1 MYPPS
6 GCLHRCTRDSTE
18 GSRIAHVPYIFD
30 AGPVLG
36 RGVSRLSRRT
46 VSAGAMVKRLVEPC
60 PRLLSRRAA
69 SAGAMAGSTGR
80 AIRYGR
86 SLPAAMYRS
95 YQS

>member
-1 MYPPS
+1 MYPLGGRS
-6 GCLHRCTRDSTE
+6 HRCTRDFTE

-30 AGPVLG
+30 AGLV
-36 RGVSRLSRRT
+36 RGGDINRLSRRT

-69 SAGAMAGSTGR
+69 SVGAMAGSTGQ

>member
-6 GCLHRCTRDSTE
+6 VCLHRCTRDSTE

-30 AGPVLG
+30 AGLVRGGDIG
-36 RGVSRLSRRT
+36 RPSRRT
-46 VSAGAMVKRLVEPC
+46 VSAGAMV
-60 PRLLSRRAA
+60 
-69 SAGAMAGSTGR
+69 GSTGQ

>member
-6 GCLHRCTRDSTE
+6 GCLHRRIRDSTE

-36 RGVSRLSRRT
+36 GGISRLSRRT
-46 VSAGAMVKRLVEPC
+46 VSADAMVKRLVEPC
-60 PRLLSRRAA
+60 PRLLSRCAA
-69 SAGAMAGSTGR
+69 SAGAMAGSTRR

>member
-1 MYPPS
+1 MYPLGGRS
-6 GCLHRCTRDSTE
+6 HRCTRDFTE

-30 AGPVLG
+30 AGLV
-36 RGVSRLSRRT
+36 RGGDISRLSRRT
-46 VSAGAMVKRLVEPC
+46 VSAGAMVKRLEPC
-60 PRLLSRRAA
+60 PRLLFRRAA
-69 SAGAMAGSTGR
+69 SVGAMAGSTGQ

>member
-1 MYPPS
+1 MYPLGGRP
-6 GCLHRCTRDSTE
+6 HRCTRDSTE

-30 AGPVLG
+30 AGLV
-36 RGVSRLSRRT
+36 RGGDISRPSRRT
-46 VSAGAMVKRLVEPC
+46 VSAGAMV
-60 PRLLSRRAA
+60 
-69 SAGAMAGSTGR
+69 GSTGQ

>member
-1 MYPPS
+1 MYPL
-6 GCLHRCTRDSTE
+6 GGRLHRCTRDSTE

-30 AGPVLG
+30 AGLVRG
-36 RGVSRLSRRT
+36 RGISRLSRRT
-46 VSAGAMVKRLVEPC
+46 VSAGAMVKRLVEPR
-60 PRLLSRRAA
+60 PRLLPCRVA
-69 SAGAMAGSTGR
+69 SAGAMVGSTGQ

>member
-6 GCLHRCTRDSTE
+6 VCLHRCTRDSTE

-30 AGPVLG
+30 AGLV
-36 RGVSRLSRRT
+36 RRRDISRLSRRA
-46 VSAGAMVKRLVEPC
+46 VFAGAMVKRLVEPC
-60 PRLLSRRAA
+60 PRLLPCRVA
-69 SAGAMAGSTGR
+69 SAGAMVGSTGQ

>member
-1 MYPPS
+1 MYPTS
-6 GCLHRCTRDSTE
+6 VCLHRCTRDSTE
-18 GSRIAHVPYIFD
+18 GSRIAHVPHIFD
-30 AGPVLG
+30 AGLVQG
-36 RGVSRLSRRT
+36 GDISRLSRRA

-60 PRLLSRRAA
+60 PRLLPCRVA
-69 SAGAMAGSTGR
+69 SAGAMVGSMGQ

>member
-1 MYPPS
+1 MYPTS
-6 GCLHRCTRDSTE
+6 VCLHRCTRDFTE
-18 GSRIAHVPYIFD
+18 SSRIAHVPYIFD
-30 AGPVLG
+30 AGLVRG
-36 RGVSRLSRRT
+36 RDISRLSGRT

-60 PRLLSRRAA
+60 PRLLFRRAA
-69 SAGAMAGSTGR
+69 SVGAMAGSTGQ

>member
-36 RGVSRLSRRT
+36 GAL
-46 VSAGAMVKRLVEPC
+46 AGCL
-60 PRLLSRRAA
+60 AA
-69 SAGAMAGSTGR
+69 PF
-80 AIRYGR
+80 
-86 SLPAAMYRS
+86 LPVPW
-95 YQS
+95 

>member
-1 MYPPS
+1 MYPTS
-6 GCLHRCTRDSTE
+6 VCLHRCTRDSTE

-30 AGPVLG
+30 AGFV
-36 RGVSRLSRRT
+36 RGGDISRLSRRA
-46 VSAGAMVKRLVEPC
+46 VSAGAMV
-60 PRLLSRRAA
+60 
-69 SAGAMAGSTGR
+69 GSMGQ

>member
-6 GCLHRCTRDSTE
+6 VCLHRCTRDFTE

-30 AGPVLG
+30 AGLV
-36 RGVSRLSRRT
+36 RGGDISRLSRRT

-60 PRLLSRRAA
+60 PRLLFRRAA
-69 SAGAMAGSTGR
+69 SVGAMAGSTGQ

>member
-1 MYPPS
+1 MYPLGGRS
-6 GCLHRCTRDSTE
+6 HRCTRDSTE

-30 AGPVLG
+30 AGFV
-36 RGVSRLSRRT
+36 RGGDISRLSRRA

-60 PRLLSRRAA
+60 PRLLPCRVA
-69 SAGAMAGSTGR
+69 SAGAMVGSMGQ

>member
-1 MYPPS
+1 MCPLGGRS
-6 GCLHRCTRDSTE
+6 HRCTRDFTE

-30 AGPVLG
+30 AGLV
-36 RGVSRLSRRT
+36 RGGDISKPSRRT
-46 VSAGAMVKRLVEPC
+46 VSAGAMV
-60 PRLLSRRAA
+60 
-69 SAGAMAGSTGR
+69 GSTGQ

>member
-1 MYPPS
+1 MYPLGGRS
-6 GCLHRCTRDSTE
+6 HRCTRDFTE

-30 AGPVLG
+30 AGLV
-36 RGVSRLSRRT
+36 RGGDISRLSRRT

-60 PRLLSRRAA
+60 PRLLFRRAA
-69 SAGAMAGSTGR
+69 SVGAMVGSTGQ

>member
-1 MYPPS
+1 MYPLGGRS
-6 GCLHRCTRDSTE
+6 HRCIRDSTE
-18 GSRIAHVPYIFD
+18 DSRIAHVPYIFD
-30 AGPVLG
+30 AGLV
-36 RGVSRLSRRT
+36 RGGDMSRPSRRT

-69 SAGAMAGSTGR
+69 SVGAMAGSTGQ

>member
-1 MYPPS
+1 MYPTS
-6 GCLHRCTRDSTE
+6 VCLHRCTRDSTE

-30 AGPVLG
+30 AGFV
-36 RGVSRLSRRT
+36 RGGDISRLSRR
-46 VSAGAMVKRLVEPC
+46 VASAGAMV
-60 PRLLSRRAA
+60 
-69 SAGAMAGSTGR
+69 GSMGQ